1 MCISGESVSEEMER
15 IQDETASQG
24 NLQSPVKKAPE
35 SPEKKKRKT
44 KAELKEE
51 LTKQKVMEKKA
62 ALRRQRTR
70 NKRSVRVLLVID
82 ANLEWMF
89 SIYMH
94 QKFLTISHQLIT

>member
-70 NKRSVRVLLVID
+70 NKRSVRVLLYCVRQV
-82 ANLEWMF
+82 
-89 SIYMH
+89 SVSGH
-94 QKFLTISHQLIT
+94 PGT

>member
-1 MCISGESVSEEMER
+1 MVGESLSEEAEKS
-15 IQDETASQG
+15 QDEQTNQG
-24 NLQSPVKKAPE
+24 NLLSPVKKIPD

-70 NKRSVRVLLVID
+70 NKRWARDIFFVIGASDIQEKKCAYFFIFIAQICSV
-82 ANLEWMF
+82 
-89 SIYMH
+89 
-94 QKFLTISHQLIT
+94 

>member
-1 MCISGESVSEEMER
+1 MCIVGESLSEEAEKS
-15 IQDETASQG
+15 QDEQTNQG
-24 NLQSPVKKAPE
+24 SLPSPVKKLPD

-70 NKRSVRVLLVID
+70 NKRWAMVNFCKRCIGDTEKEMGLFVCIHSPDL
-82 ANLEWMF
+82 F
-89 SIYMH
+89 C
-94 QKFLTISHQLIT
+94 LI

>member
-1 MCISGESVSEEMER
+1 MCMVGESLSEEAEKS
-15 IQDETASQG
+15 QDEQTNQG
-24 NLQSPVKKAPE
+24 NLLSPVKKIPD

-70 NKRSVRVLLVID
+70 NKRWARVI
-82 ANLEWMF
+82 
-89 SIYMH
+89 
-94 QKFLTISHQLIT
+94 FL

>member
-1 MCISGESVSEEMER
+1 MESDNNL
-15 IQDETASQG
+15 DEATNQYKI
-24 NLQSPVKKAPE
+24 QSPVKKLPD

-70 NKRSVRVLLVID
+70 NKRFVRVLGP
-82 ANLEWMF
+82 
-89 SIYMH
+89 
-94 QKFLTISHQLIT
+94 ISQNILRLR

>member
-1 MCISGESVSEEMER
+1 M
-15 IQDETASQG
+15 
-24 NLQSPVKKAPE
+24 SPVKKLPD

-70 NKRSVRVLLVID
+70 NKRWAMVNFCKRCIRDTEKEMGIFVYILVYPSAGKLICRDCNVL
-82 ANLEWMF
+82 AFWGF
-89 SIYMH
+89 
-94 QKFLTISHQLIT
+94 QGWK